1 MAGLETRMREALIDQ
16 RADELVIY
24 ASENP
29 EYKAMTT
36 ALVEIMM
43 DFMIGSMVSAL
54 GDVGEEEM
62 AKIRQEYQ
70 KEVLP
75 QVQAQ
80 FDNPEQLRQ
89 IMYEQARNQYM
100 SVRQLKAKLK
110 PHFADLRKDEEI
122 GEDVVAD
129 YEKAYE
135 GLFEF
140 VRTNDRMV
148 RRLAKVAETEGV
160 DKATQKET
168 GYAITRE
175 FFSTPEEYR
184 AFAQRGIEAVNNFYQ
199 QAQSALMTDG
209 EMGQALGGMFGAMG
223 KVMEKAQ
230 EMAQKIRGKYLE
242 KTIKEIYG

>member
-1 MAGLETRMREALIDQ
+1 MVSLETQVRKALIDQ
-16 RADELVIY
+16 RADELVRY

-29 EYKAMTT
+29 EYKAMSIE
-36 ALVEIMM
+36 LVEIMM
-43 DFMIGSMVSAL
+43 DSMIGSMASAL
-54 GDVGEEEM
+54 GDVDEEEM
-62 AKIRQEYQ
+62 AEMRQEYR

-89 IMYEQARNQYM
+89 TMYEQARNQYM

-110 PHFADLRKDEEI
+110 PHLADLRKDEEI

-168 GYAITRE
+168 RYAITRE
-175 FFSTPEEYR
+175 IFSTPEEYR
-184 AFAQRGIEAVNNFYQ
+184 AFAQRGREVAKNFYQ